1 MKNDQQRLL
10 AGMGL
15 GFVVG
20 LAMGAAFQH
29 WAWMLGL
36 SVSMAFAFSQIFLHH
51 KKGRGREG
59 DSQ

>member
-1 MKNDQQRLL
+1 MKNNRQRLL

-15 GFVVG
+15 GFAVG
-20 LAMGAAFQH
+20 LSLGAAFQH

-36 SVSMAFAFSQIFLHH
+36 SVGMAFAFSQIFLHH
-51 KKGRGREG
+51 EERSGREG

>member
-20 LAMGAAFQH
+20 LSMGAAFQH

-36 SVSMAFAFSQIFLHH
+36 SVGMAFAFSQIFLHH
-51 KKGRGREG
+51 EKGRGREG
-59 DSQ
+59 DAQ